1 MAKHV
6 RIGVSGIDGGGKST
20 LCRALQTALEA
31 GGASTRIVGN
41 LPRAYRQNNN
51 GVVDADDPFLSSFFF
66 NYAAEHHGDPGS
78 ARFAF
83 DARYVNYVMA
93 LEEVRLDHAAASAV
107 GPGTVL
113 LHDRHLLDRRVNAY
127 RAGCP
132 RADIDVIL
140 SHAPAPD
147 LTVVLD
153 LPAELAVERVALRGR
168 PGRDEN
174 VADLAEYREL
184 YLSCAQAKPNVM
196 VVDAARSREEVFD
209 VVISQV
215 EAVLAKAGATSGSL
229 R

>member
-1 MAKHV
+1 VTEHV
-6 RIGVSGIDGGGKST
+6 RIAVCGIDGGGKST
-20 LCRALQTALEA
+20 LCQALQTELE
-31 GGASTRIVGN
+31 TRGTPTRVVGN
-41 LPRAYRQNNN
+41 LPRAYRQNNT
-51 GVVDADDPFLSSFFF
+51 GIIDPSDPFLSSFFF

-83 DARYVNYVMA
+83 DARYVDYVMA
-93 LEEVRLDHAAASAV
+93 LEEVRLDRAAARTV

-184 YLSCAQAKPNVM
+184 YLSCAQAEPNVM
-196 VVDAARSREEVFD
+196 VVDAARSRGEVFE

-215 EAVLAKAGATSGSL
+215 EAVLANAGATSGSL